1 MSDALADA
9 LAEIRESEQRRA
21 VRALLL
27 QPLITAAGRQREDFL
42 LVRKHAA
49 ELVSWFDQHAGWR
62 LTVDSDV
69 ARLRKRA
76 GIADDTTRGARD
88 SRGTAFSRRRYV
100 LFALALAALE
110 RAESQTTLGRL
121 ADAVVAGTSDPRIRD
136 AGVSFTLV
144 GRDERSDIVIVVRI
158 LLDMGVLRRV
168 AGTEEAF
175 VADSGDVLYDID
187 RRVLSTV
194 PIASRGP
201 STVPDRSMA
210 DRLAA
215 IADDPSL
222 GSDELRNRYYRRDII
237 RRLLDDPVLYY
248 AELEEQERAYLVN
261 QRRSIAD
268 RITEMT
274 GLVAELRAEGIA
286 MVDPEDRLTDVRM
299 PESGTDGHVT
309 LLIAEFLALG
319 SRPVAP
325 GVVIEEVERLIP
337 LHRSR
342 WRKDVTEPGAAEQLT
357 TLALAR
363 LEALRLIRMTGSAIE
378 PLPALARYAVGDTV
392 LVGDRRAD
400 TSSGPASGQ
409 NALWDE

>member
-1 MSDALADA
+1 MSGALADA
-9 LAEIRESEQRRA
+9 LAEIRESEHRRA
-21 VRALLL
+21 ARALLL
-27 QPLITAAGRQREDFL
+27 QPLITAAGRRREDFL

-49 ELVSWFDQHAGWR
+49 ELTSWFDQHAGWR

-76 GIADDTTRGARD
+76 GVAGDTTRGAQD
-88 SRGTAFSRRRYV
+88 ARGTAFSRRRYV
-100 LFALALAALE
+100 LFALALAVLE

-121 ADAVVAGTSDPRIRD
+121 AEAVVAGASEPRIRD
-136 AGVSFTLV
+136 AGVSFTLA
-144 GRDERSDIVIVVRI
+144 GRDERSDIVIVVRM
-158 LLDMGVLRRV
+158 LLDLGVLRRV

-194 PIASRGP
+194 PMPSRGP
-201 STVPDRSMA
+201 STVPDSSMA

-215 IADDPSL
+215 IADDPPL
-222 GSDELRNRYYRRDII
+222 GSDELRNRYYRRDIV

-248 AELEEQERAYLVN
+248 DELEEQERAYLVN
-261 QRRSIAD
+261 QRRSITD
-268 RITEMT
+268 RITELT

-286 MVDPEDRLTDVRM
+286 MVDSEDRLTDVRM

-309 LLIAEFLALG
+309 LLVAEFLALG
-319 SRPVAP
+319 LRSVAP
-325 GVVIEEVERLIP
+325 AAVIEEVERLIP

-357 TLALAR
+357 ALALAR

-392 LVGDRRAD
+392 LVGDR
-400 TSSGPASGQ
+400 PAVAAAEDPAPGRT
-409 NALWDE
+409 LWDE